1 MSKNTIPS
9 SRISGFGL
17 GDKIHELIR
26 EIACREIDP
35 VFDSIDELK
44 KGLFDSIDE
53 LKQRLID
60 LEEFTGAYNDNE
72 FEDARTG
79 DQIKADIKKRRQNEK
94 S

>member
-26 EIACREIDP
+26 EIACREIAP
-35 VFDSIDELK
+35 V
-44 KGLFDSIDE
+44 FDSIDE

-79 DQIKADIKKRRQNEK
+79 DQIKADIKKRRQSDINV
-94 S
+94 